1 MRLLQYNN
9 DGEFS
14 LTQFFDDIPI
24 PQYAILSHRW
34 GSQEV
39 TFQDMIEGK
48 GTSKAGFGKIR
59 FCGEQARRDGWQYF
73 WVDTCCIDKSSS
85 AELSEAINSMF
96 SWYKNSAVCYVFM
109 DDVIEHQDLVG
120 SKWFTRGWTLQ
131 ELIAPP
137 NVVFYNSL
145 SNPLGTKETLQDVI
159 TSITGIHSKFLL
171 GADLETASI
180 AKKMSWAAKRTT
192 TRVED
197 VAYSL
202 FGIFE
207 H

>member
-159 TSITGIHSKFLL
+159 TSITGIHPNFLL